1 MAWAR
6 RIFNSLKSHWP
17 RTHAAMAPFG
27 AALAALLLSVH
38 AGNGKWQFWH
48 SWDELADMIGL
59 GAVMYGMA
67 VLTLEGGLTVMFWA
81 LDERDKRRERERA
94 RREEEMAHREKEARK
109 KARNELL
116 NDIITELRQSPDSD
130 PVAVVEQMREEA
142 RNGQDQ
148 R

>member
-1 MAWAR
+1 
-6 RIFNSLKSHWP
+6 
-17 RTHAAMAPFG
+17 MAPFG
-27 AALAALLLSVH
+27 TALAALLLSIH
-38 AGNGKWQFWH
+38 AGNGKWLFWR

-81 LDERDKRRERERA
+81 LDERDKRRERRKK
-94 RREEEMAHREKEARK
+94 EMARREKEAR
-109 KARNELL
+109 NELL
-116 NDIITELRQSPDSD
+116 TDVITKLRQSPDSD
-130 PVAVVEQMREEA
+130 PVMVVEQMRDEA